1 MDFRVDL
8 DVFRGPLDL
17 LLYLVRKHELEV
29 ADIPIALITEQY
41 LEHLEVLKE
50 LDVDAV
56 GEFIDLASHLVE
68 LKSRLVLPT
77 PESPEEELED
87 PRDELV
93 QRLLE
98 YKQYRDAASVLD
110 EQSRRWQQRFQ
121 RVANDI
127 PPRPIDLGT
136 QSIQEIELW
145 DLVSAFGRV
154 LRDQQVETSSN
165 IVYDDTPIH
174 VYMANIRAQ
183 LQAQDQVR
191 ISELFDAGMHKT
203 AMIGVFLAVLEL
215 VRHHS
220 IDTIQDD
227 GHGEITIVAGSRL
240 HDDIELTS
248 SFEESEVAEG
258 LDAASANDAD
268 TRSGNDDN
276 NRSEPDYQR
285 DEKPPGR
292 QSL

>member
-29 ADIPIALITEQY
+29 TDIPIALITEQY
-41 LEHLEVLKE
+41 LQHLEVLKE

-56 GEFIDLASHLVE
+56 GEFIELASHLVE

-165 IVYDDTPIH
+165 IIYDDTPIH
-174 VYMANIRAQ
+174 VYMANIRDQ
-183 LQAQDQVR
+183 LKTQPQVR
-191 ISELFDAGMHKT
+191 ISELFDSGMHKT

-220 IDTIQDD
+220 IDTVQDD

-240 HDDIELTS
+240 NDDIELTS
-248 SFEESEVAEG
+248 SFEASEMTEEQE
-258 LDAASANDAD
+258 AASENDAE
-268 TRSGNDDN
+268 TRSGNDED
-276 NRSEPDYQR
+276 SASKPD
-285 DEKPPGR
+285 
-292 QSL
+292 

>member
-8 DVFRGPLDL
+8 DIFRGPLDL
-17 LLYLVRKHELEV
+17 LLFLVRKHEVEIS
-29 ADIPIALITEQY
+29 DIPIATITEQY
-41 LEHLEVLKE
+41 LEYLEVLRV

-56 GEFIDLASHLVE
+56 GEFIELASTLVE
-68 LKSRLVLPT
+68 IKSRTVLPVQE
-77 PESPEEELED
+77 ESGEELED

-98 YKQYRDAASVLD
+98 YKRYRDAASVLD
-110 EQSRRWQQRFQ
+110 ERSRRWQQRLP
-121 RVANDI
+121 RVANDV

-154 LRDQQVETSSN
+154 LRDHQVEASSN

-174 VYMANIRAQ
+174 VYMEDIRDRLKAEP
-183 LQAQDQVR
+183 QVR
-191 ISELFDAGMHKT
+191 ISELFQTGMHKT

-220 IDTIQDD
+220 IDTRQDAP
-227 GHGEITIVAGSRL
+227 HGEIVIVPGDRL
-240 HDDIELTS
+240 HDDTPLVS
-248 SFEESEVAEG
+248 SFETPPADPSPEAGDGGAPITEAGGEEKASDNTPPADAE
-258 LDAASANDAD
+258 D
-268 TRSGNDDN
+268 
-276 NRSEPDYQR
+276 Q
-285 DEKPPGR
+285 
-292 QSL
+292 